1 MRNRRQ
7 RTVGKMPARRTQA
20 PPDVRQSGERFRLLV
35 ESVIDYAILMLDP
48 EGRVVSWNAGA
59 ERLKGYRASEIIG
72 QHFSRFYPPEDVERH
87 KPEYEL
93 EKAAADGRL
102 EDEGWRVRKDGSIF
116 WANVVITALRDE
128 SGTLHGF
135 GKVTRDLTERKRAE
149 EEIRQL
155 NDDLRRRT
163 EELTS
168 TNADLEAF
176 SYSVA
181 HDLRAPLRQ
190 VLGFSKI
197 LTEDYGPQLDPG
209 ARRCL
214 DRVQSGAQQMG
225 RLVDDLL
232 NLAKVGR
239 QPLSREITSLNVV
252 LDAALQEL
260 APECSGRSI
269 EWHIRDLFST
279 QCDPGLMKQVFVNL
293 LSNALKY
300 TRPRDPAV
308 VEVGQT
314 TGKDEPVVFI
324 RDNGVG
330 FDMQHA
336 GKLFGVFQRLH
347 KARDFEGTGVGLA
360 TVERIIRKHGGR
372 VWAEAEPDRGAM
384 FCFTVGPATR

>member
-20 PPDVRQSGERFRLLV
+20 PPDVRRSGERFRLLV
-35 ESVIDYAILMLDP
+35 ESVIDYAILM
-48 EGRVVSWNAGA
+48 
-59 ERLKGYRASEIIG
+59 
-72 QHFSRFYPPEDVERH
+72 
-87 KPEYEL
+87 
-93 EKAAADGRL
+93 
-102 EDEGWRVRKDGSIF
+102 
-116 WANVVITALRDE
+116 
-128 SGTLHGF
+128 
-135 GKVTRDLTERKRAE
+135 
-149 EEIRQL
+149 
-155 NDDLRRRT
+155 
-163 EELTS
+163 
-168 TNADLEAF
+168 
-176 SYSVA
+176 
-181 HDLRAPLRQ
+181 
-190 VLGFSKI
+190 
-197 LTEDYGPQLDPG
+197 
-209 ARRCL
+209 
-214 DRVQSGAQQMG
+214 
-225 RLVDDLL
+225 L

-269 EWHIRDLFST
+269 EWHIRDLFSAP
-279 QCDPGLMKQVFVNL
+279 CDPGLMKQVFVNL

-314 TGKDEPVVFI
+314 TARDEPVVFI

-330 FDMQHA
+330 FDMRHA

-347 KARDFEGTGVGLA
+347 RAGDFEGTGVGLA